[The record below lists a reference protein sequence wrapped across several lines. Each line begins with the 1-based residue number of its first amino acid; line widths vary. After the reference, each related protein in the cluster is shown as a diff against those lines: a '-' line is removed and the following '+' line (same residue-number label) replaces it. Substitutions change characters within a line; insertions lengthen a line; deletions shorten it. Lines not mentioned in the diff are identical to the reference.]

1 VLLIKKILSN
11 FLKVINKICFVLIFA
26 LLLFDSKLLIKSKH
40 QETLNPITT
49 LDSIIITMHRLKCPS
64 EYVAPYSLAIHG
76 NCNLLKLDW
85 KYIVAKIYCESNFD
99 PSIKSFVA
107 TKLKGDKEKEF
118 AVGLMQLKP
127 STAASVASELGD
139 NFSYEKLFDGVTN
152 IKWGTYYFSQR
163 LIRYYYDYEK
173 AVRAY
178 NLGDKGLRD
187 SIERSDN
194 HWDRVSNVYKSI
206 GE

>member
-1 VLLIKKILSN
+1 
-11 FLKVINKICFVLIFA
+11 
-26 LLLFDSKLLIKSKH
+26 
-40 QETLNPITT
+40 
-49 LDSIIITMHRLKCPS
+49 MHRLKCPA
-64 EYVAPYSLAIHG
+64 EYVEPYSLAIHG
-76 NCNLLKLDW
+76 NSSLLKLDW
-85 KYIVAKIYCESNFD
+85 KYIVAKIYCESYFD
-99 PSIKSFVA
+99 PSIRSFVA

-139 NFSYEKLFDGVTN
+139 SYSYEKLFDGVTN

-178 NLGDKGLRD
+178 NIGDKGLRD
-187 SIERSDN
+187 SIECSDN